1 MYVSHTKISIILI
14 KKNFQ
19 RYAIA
24 HSVAFY
30 VYIVEVGSLLL
41 WKFGLG
47 SYSRF
52 KIHWCLAPQ
61 FAVQWFKTTK
71 FANYFGGHWRG
82 LMDMITWTFFREVL
96 HLIKV
101 LPFSVLTNICLNNFF
116 ERFCWKM

>member
-1 MYVSHTKISIILI
+1 M

-19 RYAIA
+19 GYALA

-52 KIHWCLAPQ
+52 EIHWL
-61 FAVQWFKTTK
+61 
-71 FANYFGGHWRG
+71 WRRD
-82 LMDMITWTFFREVL
+82 LL
-96 HLIKV
+96 
-101 LPFSVLTNICLNNFF
+101 FSESKHRACRIV
-116 ERFCWKM
+116 

>member
-1 MYVSHTKISIILI
+1 MNYYLIIAKIKQPYTFPFRYLILKTHIKISIILI

-19 RYAIA
+19 RCAVA

-30 VYIVEVGSLLL
+30 VYNVEVGSLLL

-61 FAVQWFKTTK
+61 FAV
-71 FANYFGGHWRG
+71 
-82 LMDMITWTFFREVL
+82 
-96 HLIKV
+96 
-101 LPFSVLTNICLNNFF
+101 
-116 ERFCWKM
+116 

>member
-1 MYVSHTKISIILI
+1 MIQGLNADVPVKILTFNRTSAYVLKDIFLKLTHIKISIILM

-19 RYAIA
+19 GYAVA

-61 FAVQWFKTTK
+61 FAV
-71 FANYFGGHWRG
+71 
-82 LMDMITWTFFREVL
+82 
-96 HLIKV
+96 
-101 LPFSVLTNICLNNFF
+101 
-116 ERFCWKM
+116 